1 MGGLV
6 ARRFIALNAAAGN
19 DYIELF
25 VSLATP
31 WGGVPS
37 ARLGAEL
44 MPVLVPSWAD
54 LVPEGRFIR
63 SLQEDPIPHTVKHYL
78 FFAYKDG
85 PGFRMASSD
94 GVVSLASQLDQW
106 AQVQAAGVMGFNEDH
121 AGVLTSGAAF
131 RAYAC
136 VLEMAAPGDGRGRMP
151 RPVFS
156 IASRESASLWGRSV
170 PCARVRQAPGVTYA
184 GRVRW
189 VQAVDR
195 DRAHRDHAREIR
207 ARGRLNVL
215 PRHEGDERV
224 GGVEK
229 SLQRGARALPVG
241 RLERVRRLLAERAR
255 GDNDERERRR
265 HAAQPSRDGP
275 ARPADCCDPPENPH
289 CPAARTHYVGM
300 VSTGCWVPP
309 VSVWVNRN
317 RIEENVRS
325 ERQSSW
331 EIQNHSS
338 S

>member
-94 GVVSLASQLDQW
+94 GVVSLESQLDQW

-136 VLEMAAPGDGRGRMP
+136 VLEMAAPGDGADECHDP
-151 RPVFS
+151 S
-156 IASRESASLWGRSV
+156 SASPPANRRAFGAGVS
-170 PCARVRQAPGVTYA
+170 RVRGSVKPPG
-184 GRVRW
+184 
-189 VQAVDR
+189 
-195 DRAHRDHAREIR
+195 
-207 ARGRLNVL
+207 
-215 PRHEGDERV
+215 
-224 GGVEK
+224 
-229 SLQRGARALPVG
+229 
-241 RLERVRRLLAERAR
+241 
-255 GDNDERERRR
+255 
-265 HAAQPSRDGP
+265 
-275 ARPADCCDPPENPH
+275 
-289 CPAARTHYVGM
+289 
-300 VSTGCWVPP
+300 
-309 VSVWVNRN
+309 
-317 RIEENVRS
+317 
-325 ERQSSW
+325 
-331 EIQNHSS
+331 
-338 S
+338 